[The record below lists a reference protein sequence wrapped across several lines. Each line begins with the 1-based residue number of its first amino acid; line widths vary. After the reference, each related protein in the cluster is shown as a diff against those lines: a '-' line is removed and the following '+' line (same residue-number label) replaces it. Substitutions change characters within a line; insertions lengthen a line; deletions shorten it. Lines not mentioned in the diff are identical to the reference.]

1 MDKNKEGQVC
11 LGHFAEEELLNE
23 ISLSLETEKG
33 LELLGNIF
41 KAMGDSS
48 RLKILYIL
56 SKSSLCVC
64 DIAQVLDM
72 TQSLVSH
79 HLRTLRNLNLV
90 KFKKQGK
97 QVIYSLDDD
106 HVLDLLKEGLSHA
119 AHIENL

>member
-11 LGHFAEEELLNE
+11 LGHFAEEEELNR
-23 ISLSLETEKG
+23 IALSLENQKG
-33 LELLGNIF
+33 LELLGKIF
-41 KAMGDSS
+41 KGMGDPS
-48 RLKILYIL
+48 RMKILYIL
-56 SKSSLCVC
+56 TESSLCVC

-106 HVLDLLKEGLSHA
+106 HVLDLLKQGLDHTD
-119 AHIENL
+119 HIEDI